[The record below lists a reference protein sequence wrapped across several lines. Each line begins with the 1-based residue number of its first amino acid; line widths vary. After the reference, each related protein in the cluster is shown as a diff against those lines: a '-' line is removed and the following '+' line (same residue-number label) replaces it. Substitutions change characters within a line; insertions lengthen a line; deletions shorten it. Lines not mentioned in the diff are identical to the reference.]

1 MNVTAPTQRTRQ
13 KAERPAR
20 AKGEIALTVYDLF
33 VEFATE
39 RGTVHA
45 VNGVSFCARAGET
58 IAIVGESGSGKSV
71 TAQTIMGTL
80 PRPPAEITRGTVRF
94 EDTDLITLPRA
105 KLRRLLGSHISM
117 VTQDALTALNPTLT
131 VGFQIAE
138 MYRVHWRLSRA
149 EAKARAIEMLER
161 VRIPDAAA
169 RARQYP
175 HQFSGGMQQRA
186 MIAMAL
192 ALEPEVVIA
201 DEPTTALD
209 VTVQAQ
215 IMDLLL
221 DLQTETGMALVLIT
235 HDLALVSDVA
245 DTIAIMYGG
254 RIVESGP
261 VREVFAR
268 PAHPYTRGLMTSVPG
283 NARRA
288 EDLRPIPG
296 RPPDLLARP
305 TACAFAPRC
314 DRAVERCHTDLPS
327 LAAVAG
333 TRMSACHLAHEEYAL

>member
-1 MNVTAPTQRTRQ
+1 MTSRSVGTRPRNGEQ
-13 KAERPAR
+13 QPRRP
-20 AKGEIALTVYDLF
+20 KGEVALEVTDLEVRF
-33 VEFATE
+33 STE

-45 VNGVSFCARAGET
+45 VNGVSFSARSGET

-80 PRPPAEITRGTVRF
+80 PQPPAEITRGQIRYGDV
-94 EDTDLITLPRA
+94 DLLTLPRSE
-105 KLRRLLGSHISM
+105 LRRLLGARISM

-138 MYRVHWRLSRA
+138 MYRIHRGLSRSA
-149 EAKARAIEMLER
+149 ARARVIEMLER

-169 RARQYP
+169 RANQYP

-192 ALEPEVVIA
+192 ALDPEVVIA

-221 DLQTETGMALVLIT
+221 ELQNENGMALVLIT

-245 DTIAIMYGG
+245 DAIGIMYGG

-261 VREVFAR
+261 VRDVFAR

-288 EDLRPIPG
+288 EDLQPIPG
-296 RPPDLLARP
+296 RPPDLLAQP

-314 DRAVERCHTDLPS
+314 DRAIDRCHAELPS
-327 LAAVAG
+327 LAVVADG
-333 TRMSACHLAHEEYAL
+333 RTSACHLAHEEYAL

>member
-1 MNVTAPTQRTRQ
+1 MSTAVTATKDRCGS
-13 KAERPAR
+13 ARPKR
-20 AKGEIALTVYDLF
+20 EKGEVVLEIDDLA
-33 VEFATE
+33 VEFSTE

-80 PRPPAEITRGTVRF
+80 PRPPAEITRGAVRYG
-94 EDTDLITLPRA
+94 DIDIVTLPRRE
-105 KLRRLLGSHISM
+105 LRRLLGSRISM

-138 MYRVHWRLSRA
+138 MYRIHWKLSRA
-149 EAKARAIEMLER
+149 EARSRAVKMLDH

-221 DLQTETGMALVLIT
+221 DLQNENGMALVLIT

-245 DTIAIMYGG
+245 DSIGIMYGG

-261 VREVFAR
+261 VRDVFAR

-288 EDLRPIPG
+288 EDLQPIPG

-314 DRAVERCHTDLPS
+314 DRAIDRCHAELPS
-327 LAAVAG
+327 LASVADG
-333 TRMSACHLAHEEYAL
+333 RTSACHLAHLEYAL